1 MDSMKGWLAIAPM
14 AGAIA
19 RVSRRGGNP
28 CYLLEHGLELAE
40 PRCAACGIA
49 FDPPR
54 IVGERFRVALQVFDS
69 RIGLEVTPS
78 TRMFVGA
85 KVLISRAGAS
95 LAPILDRSVTYVGA
109 RVMVVLV
116 RFRPGR
122 YLPILLCRACGHNVM
137 AHLREESEAS
147 YTWDWIVEFRPRKI
161 LSRLGR
167 RLGWRRSLKFPKLQ
181 MRAIAA
187 AP

>member
-1 MDSMKGWLAIAPM
+1 MKGWLSIAPM

-19 RVSRRGGNP
+19 RVSRRGRYS

-40 PRCAACGIA
+40 PCCAACGIA
-49 FDPPR
+49 FDSPR
-54 IVGERFRVALQVFDS
+54 VVGERFPVALQVFDA
-69 RIGLEVTPS
+69 RIGGEVAPS

-95 LAPILDRSVTYVGA
+95 LAPLLDRSVTYVGA

-137 AHLREESEAS
+137 AHLREDSEAS

-161 LSRLGR
+161 LSRLSG
-167 RLGWRRSLKFPKLQ
+167 RLGLRPSVSFPKLQ

-187 AP
+187 AH